1 MNYPAIVFENWTISA
16 PKDVIA
22 RQFDNASRAL
32 YVVGNLPDGYTWEML
47 ISAQEKLNIIR
58 LERME
63 GGIGAILTEDQLAI
77 GNAAYTMQLRGK
89 QGDVVRHTNK
99 IFPFIPDSLS
109 GSAEW
114 PTIPSAFTDY
124 ENRLN
129 DLNQHPPK
137 PGSNGFWMVWNPSEQ
152 TYEESTIPLPSGGGG
167 GASYH
172 IGHGLK
178 LDTPTNT
185 LSVNTVS
192 DFEGDNTLPIT
203 AAAVQEQV
211 GNIEILLGTI

>member
-47 ISAQEKLNIIR
+47 ISAQENLNIIR
-58 LERME
+58 LERMD
-63 GGIGAILTEDQLAI
+63 GGIGAVLTEEQLAI

-109 GSAEW
+109 GNAKW
-114 PTIPSAFTDY
+114 PVIPSAFTDY
-124 ENRLN
+124 EKRLN
-129 DLNQHPPK
+129 DLNNHPPQ
-137 PGSNGFWMVWNPSEQ
+137 PGDNGFWMVWNPSEQ
-152 TYEESTIPLPSGGGG
+152 AYEESAIPLPAGN
-167 GASYH
+167 SYH

-185 LSVNTVS
+185 LSVNTVN